1 MVARETPVNCLDD
14 ILCESDSHRVGIVA
28 ERREGKVERCLD
40 VEVAQLST
48 ISVKQTT

>member
-14 ILCESDSHRVGIVA
+14 ILCESDSHRVGMVA
-28 ERREGKVERCLD
+28 ERREEVERCLD
-40 VEVAQLST
+40 VEVAQLSA